1 MIFDP
6 PCSNDT
12 NPWLYTTKLLITKP
26 SKSFAG
32 ECYNEPLWRVGKH
45 SRNLVS
51 SSGEEKRSL

>member
-1 MIFDP
+1 MFDP

-26 SKSFAG
+26 SKSIAG